1 MFKFRFAYKIH
12 LLEECRNFCL
22 LHFKKL
28 DWFNKLSQEDKSHKA
43 MIAKNK
49 YKRYTKYTSGH
60 MRDQLIKVHE
70 AYQSLRLELSYL
82 LYEIQNCCCR
92 KKYEGKFDSNP
103 PRAMFKGSYGSYR
116 EEGSALDQRYA
127 LVDTG
132 LKEDPW
138 EKFCLE

>member
-70 AYQSLRLELSYL
+70 AYQSLRLELSCYL
-82 LYEIQNCCCR
+82 R
-92 KKYEGKFDSNP
+92 
-103 PRAMFKGSYGSYR
+103 YR
-116 EEGSALDQRYA
+116 IAVVGRSTRESLIVILPELCS
-127 LVDTG
+127 
-132 LKEDPW
+132 KEVMDLTEKRVQHWTRDMPW
-138 EKFCLE
+138 WTQV

>member
-70 AYQSLRLELSYL
+70 AYQSLRLELSYCL
-82 LYEIQNCCCR
+82 R
-92 KKYEGKFDSNP
+92 
-103 PRAMFKGSYGSYR
+103 YR
-116 EEGSALDQRYA
+116 IAVVGRSTRESLIVILPELCS
-127 LVDTG
+127 
-132 LKEDPW
+132 KEVMDLTEKRVQHWTRDMPW
-138 EKFCLE
+138 WTQV